1 MENLDNNTISSI
13 NIHLDSQSTR
23 PLLLMPKFE
32 WTGPGERRWKHGWLN
47 ETSSERSCKLT
58 EKHLF
63 RKLFEYIHRV
73 QTPDNTTQGTVHHKK
88 TKSKNDEIIDMSNT
102 IFMDMGHFH
111 NRGHVLECLAYMLQ
125 QKLTLIRIRR
135 NRHQIA
141 NSFAAKFETPCIRDH
156 EHIVL
161 PPPPNNTRGRHKR
174 IAPGLAICP
183 RSGEKVGPVYL
194 KVPGGDTVWDD
205 ILTPFQRFLWYA
217 DEMEFRWNM
226 LRKYF
231 NENKSQFQSPIF
243 LEVTWS
249 TPDQLFQGTNH
260 VRASLGCSPLPR
272 IPMSHNHTR
281 TQVQAINC
289 TEYIVQDWE
298 YQQIIQYDKA
308 TRTILLGQPGLPQF
322 LDSDKCAESREELEA
337 FVLTH
342 MPPSLKA

>member
-1 MENLDNNTISSI
+1 MDKHPRRQPFRLLHSAAFVLLSIFFITRITFRVSPFNRETDQLLIQQAATMMIPQEKDKNAIVEKRKITVPNVPPVPTVPQHYPRLILGHSTGHTASYSIHNAITLPGCPWSRQDKTKLEMENLDNNTISSI

-73 QTPDNTTQGTVHHKK
+73 QTPDNTTQSTVHHKK

-161 PPPPNNTRGRHKR
+161 PPPPNNTRGRRKR

-205 ILTPFQRFLWYA
+205 ILTPFQRFLC
-217 DEMEFRWNM
+217 
-226 LRKYF
+226 
-231 NENKSQFQSPIF
+231 
-243 LEVTWS
+243 
-249 TPDQLFQGTNH
+249 H
-260 VRASLGCSPLPR
+260 
-272 IPMSHNHTR
+272 
-281 TQVQAINC
+281 
-289 TEYIVQDWE
+289 
-298 YQQIIQYDKA
+298 
-308 TRTILLGQPGLPQF
+308 QP
-322 LDSDKCAESREELEA
+322 SWK
-337 FVLTH
+337 
-342 MPPSLKA
+342 